1 METKQTIVIFG
12 ATGNIG
18 CLQIYLSFKLKK
30 LKNLIA

>member
-1 METKQTIVIFG
+1 METKQTIAIFG